1 MKRKPQFT
9 VRQLFVPPFTA
20 MRRYHEDGTYEYVPL
35 PDTRIRTGLDVF
47 DEMISLMS
55 RQVYPARQLAARLG
69 VEGPDLSGLVRIA
82 TGLCLSEFV
91 AAWQLLMADELLRY
105 TDLRM
110 TEIARYCGMGKG
122 VNFTNRIVRAHKC
135 PPLARRWEL
144 RQKNDLGRFIITG
157 VKGGGTPGGQA
168 G

>member
-1 MKRKPQFT
+1 MK
-9 VRQLFVPPFTA
+9 
-20 MRRYHEDGTYEYVPL
+20 E
-35 PDTRIRTGLDVF
+35 
-47 DEMISLMS
+47 
-55 RQVYPARQLAARLG
+55 
-69 VEGPDLSGLVRIA
+69 PDLSGLVRIA

-135 PPLARRWEL
+135 PPLTRRWEL
-144 RQKNDLGRFIITG
+144 RQKNDLGRF
-157 VKGGGTPGGQA
+157 KLPS
-168 G
+168 

>member
-9 VRQLFVPPFTA
+9 VQQLFVSPFAT

-35 PDTRIRTGLDVF
+35 PDTRIHTGLDVF

-55 RQVYPARQLAARLG
+55 RRVCSAGQLAVRLG
-69 VEGPDLSGLVRIA
+69 VKGPDLNGLVRIA

-110 TEIARYCGMGKG
+110 TEIARYCCMGNG

-135 PPLARRWEL
+135 PPLTRRWHL
-144 RQKNDLGRFIITG
+144 RQKNDLGRFKLPT
-157 VKGGGTPGGQA
+157 
-168 G
+168 

>member
-9 VRQLFVPPFTA
+9 VQQLFVPPFTT

-35 PDTRIRTGLDVF
+35 PDTRIHTGLDVF

-55 RQVYPARQLAARLG
+55 RQVYSARQLAVRLG
-69 VEGPDLSGLVRIA
+69 VKEPDLSDLVRIA

-135 PPLARRWEL
+135 PPLTRRWEL
-144 RQKNDLGRFIITG
+144 RQKNDLGRF
-157 VKGGGTPGGQA
+157 KLPS
-168 G
+168 